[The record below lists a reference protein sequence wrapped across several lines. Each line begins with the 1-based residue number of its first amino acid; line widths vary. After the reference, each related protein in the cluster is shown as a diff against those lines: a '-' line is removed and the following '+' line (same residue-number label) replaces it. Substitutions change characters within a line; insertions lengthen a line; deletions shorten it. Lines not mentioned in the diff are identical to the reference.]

1 MSTDKNHKE
10 PAHSEPTTGASDHH
24 AHGDAAH
31 PEKDAHKDA
40 HAQAAEPAKPASL
53 TQAHEEELEGIK
65 MLALDSAELATRSAN
80 LATHAGEHMR
90 SVIVKLEDAQKKQRK
105 HTLII
110 FGVAGGLMLIA
121 SMVFAG
127 MSISLKSRINQLDTM
142 VSAVGKR
149 VVELDASME
158 LVGSVNDAL
167 QEMVGKQEGIADAQ
181 VKLENKIG
189 ESIKSAQGVPEET
202 AKQLDAKNQILAKQ
216 VQSLDGRL
224 QSQANAI
231 NSLSNIMKNV
241 QGSMTDSNALK
252 REMESL
258 ARIQRERQT
267 LELQASTQANSA
279 AAQAANLA
287 VNQTI
292 VRSANTSL
300 IALLPVGA
308 ILFVGAGLLGAGTLK
323 DLSLALFIGLLV
335 GTYSSIFIAPP
346 VLAQLREREPAMQAL
361 AKRVNARSGA
371 TVVSSVAVA
380 PVNGRGPRNQPKR
393 KGRK

>member
-1 MSTDKNHKE
+1 MSTDNKHKE
-10 PAHSEPTTGASDHH
+10 PVHSEPTTGASDHH
-24 AHGDAAH
+24 GH
-31 PEKDAHKDA
+31 EDA
-40 HAQAAEPAKPASL
+40 HAKPASQAQPASL
-53 TQAHEEELEGIK
+53 TQSHEEELEGIK

-181 VKLENKIG
+181 GKLEAKIG

-267 LELQASTQANSA
+267 LELQASSQANSA
-279 AAQAANLA
+279 ATLAANLA
-287 VNQTI
+287 AQQTAQ
-292 VRSANTSL
+292 AN
-300 IALLPVGA
+300 AA
-308 ILFVGAGLLGAGTLK
+308 AA
-323 DLSLALFIGLLV
+323 A
-335 GTYSSIFIAPP
+335 A
-346 VLAQLREREPAMQAL
+346 ARQRERMVQYPRPQSTDTTPAGS
-361 AKRVNARSGA
+361 SG
-371 TVVSSVAVA
+371 VLSVK
-380 PVNGRGPRNQPKR
+380 P
-393 KGRK
+393 

>member
-1 MSTDKNHKE
+1 MSTDKNHIE
-10 PAHSEPTTGASDHH
+10 PEHSEPTTGASDHH
-24 AHGDAAH
+24 GHDDTHTDKAT
-31 PEKDAHKDA
+31 DAHVQA
-40 HAQAAEPAKPASL
+40 AAQAQPASL

-90 SVIVKLEDAQKKQRK
+90 SVIEKLEASQKKQRK

-110 FGVAGGLMLIA
+110 FGSAGGLMLIA
-121 SMVFAG
+121 AMIFAG

-142 VSAVGKR
+142 VSVVSKR

-181 VKLENKIG
+181 GKLEAKIG

-287 VNQTI
+287 AQQTAQ
-292 VRSANTSL
+292 AN
-300 IALLPVGA
+300 AA
-308 ILFVGAGLLGAGTLK
+308 AA
-323 DLSLALFIGLLV
+323 A
-335 GTYSSIFIAPP
+335 A
-346 VLAQLREREPAMQAL
+346 ARQRERMVQYPRPQSTDTTPAG
-361 AKRVNARSGA
+361 S
-371 TVVSSVAVA
+371 SSVLSVK
-380 PVNGRGPRNQPKR
+380 P
-393 KGRK
+393 

>member
-1 MSTDKNHKE
+1 MSTDKKPKAAE
-10 PAHSEPTTGASDHH
+10 HSEPTTGASDHH
-24 AHGDAAH
+24 EHHDTAHADK
-31 PEKDAHKDA
+31 ETHKDTHDQTA
-40 HAQAAEPAKPASL
+40 VKPASL

-90 SVIVKLEDAQKKQRK
+90 SVIVKLEESQKKQRK

-110 FGVAGGLMLIA
+110 FGAAGGLMLITA
-121 SMVFAG
+121 MIFAG

-158 LVGSVNDAL
+158 MVGSVNDAL

-181 VKLENKIG
+181 GKLEAKIG

-202 AKQLDAKNQILAKQ
+202 VKQLDAKNQILAKQ

-231 NSLSNIMKNV
+231 NSLSSIMKNV
-241 QGSMTDSNALK
+241 QGSMADSNGLK
-252 REMESL
+252 REMENL
-258 ARIQRERQT
+258 ARIQRERQA
-267 LELQASTQANSA
+267 LELQASAQANSA

-287 VNQTI
+287 AQQTAQ
-292 VRSANTSL
+292 AN
-300 IALLPVGA
+300 AA
-308 ILFVGAGLLGAGTLK
+308 AA
-323 DLSLALFIGLLV
+323 A
-335 GTYSSIFIAPP
+335 A
-346 VLAQLREREPAMQAL
+346 ARQRERMVQYPRPQSADTAP
-361 AKRVNARSGA
+361 SGSGGG
-371 TVVSSVAVA
+371 VSVK
-380 PVNGRGPRNQPKR
+380 P
-393 KGRK
+393 

>member
-1 MSTDKNHKE
+1 MSTDKKHKE
-10 PAHSEPTTGASDHH
+10 PVHSEPTTGASDHH
-24 AHGDAAH
+24 GHEEAH
-31 PEKDAHKDA
+31 
-40 HAQAAEPAKPASL
+40 AKPASL
-53 TQAHEEELEGIK
+53 TQSHEEELEGIK

-181 VKLENKIG
+181 GKLEAKIG

-287 VNQTI
+287 AQQTAQ
-292 VRSANTSL
+292 ANAAAAAATR
-300 IALLPVGA
+300 
-308 ILFVGAGLLGAGTLK
+308 
-323 DLSLALFIGLLV
+323 
-335 GTYSSIFIAPP
+335 
-346 VLAQLREREPAMQAL
+346 QRERMVQYPRPQSTDTAPAGS
-361 AKRVNARSGA
+361 SG
-371 TVVSSVAVA
+371 VLSVK
-380 PVNGRGPRNQPKR
+380 P
-393 KGRK
+393 

>member
-1 MSTDKNHKE
+1 MSTDKNHIE
-10 PAHSEPTTGASDHH
+10 TEHSEPTTGASDHH
-24 AHGDAAH
+24 GHEDTHTDKAT
-31 PEKDAHKDA
+31 DAHVQA
-40 HAQAAEPAKPASL
+40 AAQAQPASL

-90 SVIVKLEDAQKKQRK
+90 SVIEKLEASQKKQRK

-110 FGVAGGLMLIA
+110 FGSAGGLMLIA
-121 SMVFAG
+121 AMIFAG

-142 VSAVGKR
+142 VSVVSKR

-181 VKLENKIG
+181 GKLEAKIG

-231 NSLSNIMKNV
+231 NSLSSIMKNV
-241 QGSMTDSNALK
+241 QGSMTDSNGLK
-252 REMESL
+252 REMENL
-258 ARIQRERQT
+258 ARIQRERQA
-267 LELQASTQANSA
+267 LEVQATAQANAA
-279 AAQAANLA
+279 AAQASNMAAQQVAQANA
-287 VNQTI
+287 EAAAATAAATKQKERMVQYPRPQSTD
-292 VRSANTSL
+292 TT
-300 IALLPVGA
+300 P
-308 ILFVGAGLLGAGTLK
+308 AGSSGV
-323 DLSLALFIGLLV
+323 LSV
-335 GTYSSIFIAPP
+335 KP
-346 VLAQLREREPAMQAL
+346 
-361 AKRVNARSGA
+361 
-371 TVVSSVAVA
+371 
-380 PVNGRGPRNQPKR
+380 
-393 KGRK
+393 

>member
-1 MSTDKNHKE
+1 MSTDKKQKT
-10 PAHSEPTTGASDHH
+10 PAHAEPTTGASDHH

-40 HAQAAEPAKPASL
+40 HAKAAEPAKPASL
-53 TQAHEEELEGIK
+53 TQSHEEELEGIK

-181 VKLENKIG
+181 GKLEAKIG

-287 VNQTI
+287 AQQTAQ
-292 VRSANTSL
+292 AN
-300 IALLPVGA
+300 AA
-308 ILFVGAGLLGAGTLK
+308 AA
-323 DLSLALFIGLLV
+323 A
-335 GTYSSIFIAPP
+335 A
-346 VLAQLREREPAMQAL
+346 ARQRERMVQYPRPQSTDTTPAGS
-361 AKRVNARSGA
+361 SG
-371 TVVSSVAVA
+371 VLSVK
-380 PVNGRGPRNQPKR
+380 P
-393 KGRK
+393 

>member
-1 MSTDKNHKE
+1 MSTDNKHKE
-10 PAHSEPTTGASDHH
+10 PVHSEPTTGASDHH
-24 AHGDAAH
+24 GH
-31 PEKDAHKDA
+31 EDA
-40 HAQAAEPAKPASL
+40 HAKPASQAQPASL
-53 TQAHEEELEGIK
+53 TQSHEEELEGIK

-149 VVELDASME
+149 VIELDASME

-181 VKLENKIG
+181 GKLEAKIG

-267 LELQASTQANSA
+267 LELQASSQANSA
-279 AAQAANLA
+279 AALAANLA
-287 VNQTI
+287 AQQTAQ
-292 VRSANTSL
+292 AN
-300 IALLPVGA
+300 AA
-308 ILFVGAGLLGAGTLK
+308 AA
-323 DLSLALFIGLLV
+323 A
-335 GTYSSIFIAPP
+335 A
-346 VLAQLREREPAMQAL
+346 ARQRERMVQYPRPQSTDTSPAGS
-361 AKRVNARSGA
+361 SG
-371 TVVSSVAVA
+371 VLSVR
-380 PVNGRGPRNQPKR
+380 P
-393 KGRK
+393 

>member
-1 MSTDKNHKE
+1 MSTDKKHKE
-10 PAHSEPTTGASDHH
+10 PVHSEPTTGASDHH
-24 AHGDAAH
+24 GHEEAH
-31 PEKDAHKDA
+31 
-40 HAQAAEPAKPASL
+40 AKPAS
-53 TQAHEEELEGIK
+53 QAQPASLAQSHKEELEGIK

-181 VKLENKIG
+181 GKLEAKIG

-287 VNQTI
+287 AQQTAQ
-292 VRSANTSL
+292 AN
-300 IALLPVGA
+300 AA
-308 ILFVGAGLLGAGTLK
+308 AA
-323 DLSLALFIGLLV
+323 A
-335 GTYSSIFIAPP
+335 A
-346 VLAQLREREPAMQAL
+346 ARQRERMVQYPRPQSTDTTPAGS
-361 AKRVNARSGA
+361 SG
-371 TVVSSVAVA
+371 VLSVK
-380 PVNGRGPRNQPKR
+380 P
-393 KGRK
+393 

>member
-1 MSTDKNHKE
+1 MSTDNKHKE
-10 PAHSEPTTGASDHH
+10 PVHSEPTTGASDHH
-24 AHGDAAH
+24 GH
-31 PEKDAHKDA
+31 EDA
-40 HAQAAEPAKPASL
+40 HAKPASQAQPASL
-53 TQAHEEELEGIK
+53 TQSHEEELEGIK

-167 QEMVGKQEGIADAQ
+167 QEMVGKQEGIADVQ
-181 VKLENKIG
+181 GKLEAKIG

-267 LELQASTQANSA
+267 LELQASSQANSA
-279 AAQAANLA
+279 ATLAANLA
-287 VNQTI
+287 AQQTAQ
-292 VRSANTSL
+292 AN
-300 IALLPVGA
+300 AA
-308 ILFVGAGLLGAGTLK
+308 AA
-323 DLSLALFIGLLV
+323 A
-335 GTYSSIFIAPP
+335 A
-346 VLAQLREREPAMQAL
+346 ARQRERMVQYPRPQSTDTTPAGS
-361 AKRVNARSGA
+361 SG
-371 TVVSSVAVA
+371 VLSVK
-380 PVNGRGPRNQPKR
+380 P
-393 KGRK
+393 

>member
-1 MSTDKNHKE
+1 MSTDNKHKE
-10 PAHSEPTTGASDHH
+10 PVHSEPTTGASDHH
-24 AHGDAAH
+24 GH
-31 PEKDAHKDA
+31 EDAH
-40 HAQAAEPAKPASL
+40 AKPASQAQPASL
-53 TQAHEEELEGIK
+53 TKSHEEELEGIK

-149 VVELDASME
+149 VIELDASME

-231 NSLSNIMKNV
+231 NALSNIMKNV

-287 VNQTI
+287 AQQTAQ
-292 VRSANTSL
+292 AN
-300 IALLPVGA
+300 AA
-308 ILFVGAGLLGAGTLK
+308 AA
-323 DLSLALFIGLLV
+323 A
-335 GTYSSIFIAPP
+335 A
-346 VLAQLREREPAMQAL
+346 ARQRERMVQYPRPQSTDTSPAGS
-361 AKRVNARSGA
+361 SG
-371 TVVSSVAVA
+371 VLSVK
-380 PVNGRGPRNQPKR
+380 P
-393 KGRK
+393 

>member
-1 MSTDKNHKE
+1 MSTDKKPKA
-10 PAHSEPTTGASDHH
+10 PAHTEPTTGTSDHH
-24 AHGDAAH
+24 AHTDAA
-31 PEKDAHKDA
+31 P
-40 HAQAAEPAKPASL
+40 AAPASL
-53 TQAHEEELEGIK
+53 TQSHEEELEGIK

-158 LVGSVNDAL
+158 LVGSVNEAL

-224 QSQANAI
+224 QSQANA
-231 NSLSNIMKNV
+231 
-241 QGSMTDSNALK
+241 AAAAA
-252 REMESL
+252 
-258 ARIQRERQT
+258 ARQRERMVQYPRP
-267 LELQASTQANSA
+267 QSTDTTPAGS
-279 AAQAANLA
+279 
-287 VNQTI
+287 
-292 VRSANTSL
+292 S
-300 IALLPVGA
+300 G
-308 ILFVGAGLLGAGTLK
+308 IL
-323 DLSLALFIGLLV
+323 
-335 GTYSSIFIAPP
+335 
-346 VLAQLREREPAMQAL
+346 
-361 AKRVNARSGA
+361 
-371 TVVSSVAVA
+371 SVK
-380 PVNGRGPRNQPKR
+380 P
-393 KGRK
+393 

>member
-1 MSTDKNHKE
+1 MSTDKKPKA
-10 PAHSEPTTGASDHH
+10 PAHTEPKTGTSDHH
-24 AHGDAAH
+24 AHTDAA
-31 PEKDAHKDA
+31 P
-40 HAQAAEPAKPASL
+40 AAPASL
-53 TQAHEEELEGIK
+53 NQSHVEELEGIK

-158 LVGSVNDAL
+158 LVGSVNEAL

-231 NSLSNIMKNV
+231 NALSNIMKNV

-258 ARIQRERQT
+258 ARIQRERQA
-267 LELQASTQANSA
+267 LELQASAQANSA

-287 VNQTI
+287 AQQTAQ
-292 VRSANTSL
+292 AN
-300 IALLPVGA
+300 AA
-308 ILFVGAGLLGAGTLK
+308 AA
-323 DLSLALFIGLLV
+323 A
-335 GTYSSIFIAPP
+335 A
-346 VLAQLREREPAMQAL
+346 ARQRERMVQYPRPQSTDTTPAGS
-361 AKRVNARSGA
+361 SG
-371 TVVSSVAVA
+371 VLSVK
-380 PVNGRGPRNQPKR
+380 P
-393 KGRK
+393 

>member
-1 MSTDKNHKE
+1 MSTDKKHKE
-10 PAHSEPTTGASDHH
+10 PVHSEPTTGASDHH
-24 AHGDAAH
+24 GHEEAH
-31 PEKDAHKDA
+31 
-40 HAQAAEPAKPASL
+40 AKPASL
-53 TQAHEEELEGIK
+53 TQSHEEELEGIK

-90 SVIVKLEDAQKKQRK
+90 SVIVKLEDSQKKQRK

-181 VKLENKIG
+181 GKLEAKIG

-287 VNQTI
+287 AQQTAQ
-292 VRSANTSL
+292 ANAAAAAATR
-300 IALLPVGA
+300 
-308 ILFVGAGLLGAGTLK
+308 
-323 DLSLALFIGLLV
+323 
-335 GTYSSIFIAPP
+335 
-346 VLAQLREREPAMQAL
+346 QRERMVQYPRPQSTDTTPAGS
-361 AKRVNARSGA
+361 SG
-371 TVVSSVAVA
+371 VLSVK
-380 PVNGRGPRNQPKR
+380 P
-393 KGRK
+393 

>member
-10 PAHSEPTTGASDHH
+10 PVHSEPTTGASDHH
-24 AHGDAAH
+24 GH
-31 PEKDAHKDA
+31 EDA
-40 HAQAAEPAKPASL
+40 HAKPALPAQPASL

-181 VKLENKIG
+181 GKLEAKIG

-258 ARIQRERQT
+258 ARIQRERQA

-287 VNQTI
+287 AQQTAQ
-292 VRSANTSL
+292 AN
-300 IALLPVGA
+300 AA
-308 ILFVGAGLLGAGTLK
+308 AA
-323 DLSLALFIGLLV
+323 A
-335 GTYSSIFIAPP
+335 A
-346 VLAQLREREPAMQAL
+346 ARQRERMVQYPRPQSTDTTPAGS
-361 AKRVNARSGA
+361 SG
-371 TVVSSVAVA
+371 VLSVR
-380 PVNGRGPRNQPKR
+380 P
-393 KGRK
+393 

>member
-1 MSTDKNHKE
+1 MSTDKNHIE
-10 PAHSEPTTGASDHH
+10 PEHSEPTTGASDHH
-24 AHGDAAH
+24 GHEDTHTDKAT
-31 PEKDAHKDA
+31 DAHVQA
-40 HAQAAEPAKPASL
+40 AAQAQPASL

-90 SVIVKLEDAQKKQRK
+90 SVIEKLEASQKKQRK

-110 FGVAGGLMLIA
+110 FGSAGGLMLIA
-121 SMVFAG
+121 AMIFAG

-142 VSAVGKR
+142 VSVVSKR

-181 VKLENKIG
+181 GKLEAKIG

-231 NSLSNIMKNV
+231 NSLSSIMKNV
-241 QGSMTDSNALK
+241 QGSMTDSNGLK
-252 REMESL
+252 REMENL
-258 ARIQRERQT
+258 ARIQRERQA
-267 LELQASTQANSA
+267 LEVQATAQANAA
-279 AAQAANLA
+279 AAQASNMAAQQVAQANA
-287 VNQTI
+287 AAAAATAAATKQKERMVQYPRPQSPDT
-292 VRSANTSL
+292 T
-300 IALLPVGA
+300 P
-308 ILFVGAGLLGAGTLK
+308 AGSGGV
-323 DLSLALFIGLLV
+323 LSV
-335 GTYSSIFIAPP
+335 KP
-346 VLAQLREREPAMQAL
+346 
-361 AKRVNARSGA
+361 
-371 TVVSSVAVA
+371 
-380 PVNGRGPRNQPKR
+380 
-393 KGRK
+393 

>member
-1 MSTDKNHKE
+1 MSTDKKQKT
-10 PAHSEPTTGASDHH
+10 PAHTEPTTGASDHH
-24 AHGDAAH
+24 AHDDAH
-31 PEKDAHKDA
+31 TEKDAHKDA
-40 HAQAAEPAKPASL
+40 HVQAAEPAKPASL

-158 LVGSVNDAL
+158 LVGSVNEAL

-181 VKLENKIG
+181 GKLEAKIG

-258 ARIQRERQT
+258 ARIQRERQS

-279 AAQAANLA
+279 AAQAANMA
-287 VNQTI
+287 AQQTAQ
-292 VRSANTSL
+292 AN
-300 IALLPVGA
+300 AA
-308 ILFVGAGLLGAGTLK
+308 AA
-323 DLSLALFIGLLV
+323 A
-335 GTYSSIFIAPP
+335 A
-346 VLAQLREREPAMQAL
+346 ARQRERMVQYPRPQSTDTTPAGS
-361 AKRVNARSGA
+361 SG
-371 TVVSSVAVA
+371 VLSVK
-380 PVNGRGPRNQPKR
+380 P
-393 KGRK
+393 

>member
-1 MSTDKNHKE
+1 MSTDKKHKE
-10 PAHSEPTTGASDHH
+10 PVHSDPTTGASDHH
-24 AHGDAAH
+24 GH
-31 PEKDAHKDA
+31 EDA
-40 HAQAAEPAKPASL
+40 HAKPASQAQPASL
-53 TQAHEEELEGIK
+53 TQSHEEELEGIK

-181 VKLENKIG
+181 GKLEAKIG

-202 AKQLDAKNQILAKQ
+202 AKQLDAKSQILAKQ

-231 NSLSNIMKNV
+231 NALSNIMKNV
-241 QGSMTDSNALK
+241 QGSMTDNNGLK
-252 REMESL
+252 KEMENL

-267 LELQASTQANSA
+267 LDNQASTQANA
-279 AAQAANLA
+279 AA
-287 VNQTI
+287 
-292 VRSANTSL
+292 
-300 IALLPVGA
+300 
-308 ILFVGAGLLGAGTLK
+308 
-323 DLSLALFIGLLV
+323 
-335 GTYSSIFIAPP
+335 
-346 VLAQLREREPAMQAL
+346 AL
-361 AKRVNARSGA
+361 AAQQAVQAKASARQIEKMVQYPRAQSVENTPAGA
-371 TVVSSVAVA
+371 TGVLSVK
-380 PVNGRGPRNQPKR
+380 PQQN
-393 KGRK
+393 